1 LRGGVGCWPNA
12 GAKALT
18 RAAGGSKES
27 ISDRNDEYQTS
38 VLSSARAMIKI
49 AVLLH
54 ASLCNRQKTS
64 SRIRA
69 RPVVESE
76 FSLGRFP
83 APSLQLARHYQ
94 HYPTH
99 ACASLTGE
107 DCMFGNF
114 GYGPQVPG
122 PRRLSAKS
130 GWAGRAG
137 RVLLTGSASTR
148 ARVLTGTRAGPSV
161 VRSESAS
168 SGCKPFS

>member
-1 LRGGVGCWPNA
+1 MRGGVDCWPNA
-12 GAKALT
+12 GAKALTVT

-38 VLSSARAMIKI
+38 VLSSARAMIKNCMRPFVI
-49 AVLLH
+49 AKRQVLEFEPGRLSNL
-54 ASLCNRQKTS
+54 SL
-64 SRIRA
+64 
-69 RPVVESE
+69 
-76 FSLGRFP
+76 SLGRFP

-94 HYPTH
+94 HYP

-107 DCMFGNF
+107 DCMF

-137 RVLLTGSASTR
+137 RVLLTCSASTR